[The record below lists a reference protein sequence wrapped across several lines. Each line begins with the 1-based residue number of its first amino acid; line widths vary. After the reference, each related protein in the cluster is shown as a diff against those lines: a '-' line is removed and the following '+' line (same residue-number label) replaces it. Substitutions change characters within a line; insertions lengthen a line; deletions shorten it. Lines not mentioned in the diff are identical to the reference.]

1 MLAILLPDL
10 STLSFCNSWPNFH
23 YALLAHT
30 ASRCRRAYIF
40 YRCGFLFL
48 SFLLSFFFFP
58 SFSTPNLWG
67 HWTDLNQTWTRIH
80 LWFLFEQFGPN
91 SPCIYPHGLGTKKN
105 VFGPTLK
112 FDRTYLC
119 NGTWYQQSEKNW
131 SIYIQGLPYMQ
142 PNLVNF
148 GSETAENGWRVFA
161 HPLNFRI
168 GRHCQPYR
176 GAWMLYN
183 R

>member
-91 SPCIYPHGLGTKKN
+91 SPCIYPHGLGTKKT
-105 VFGPTLK
+105 FL
-112 FDRTYLC
+112 DRLWNLTEHISATEHDI
-119 NGTWYQQSEKNW
+119 NNRKKTGQ
-131 SIYIQGLPYMQ
+131 SIYRGSPTCNQIWWTLVQKRLRTVGEFLPT
-142 PNLVNF
+142 P
-148 GSETAENGWRVFA
+148 
-161 HPLNFRI
+161 
-168 GRHCQPYR
+168 
-176 GAWMLYN
+176 
-183 R
+183 